1 MFHVQVK
8 VDSWKAKCPSL
19 KAIVAGFR
27 GKVASRNRTLGVP
40 GCSETRNP
48 KVEDPGVYLVGLWH
62 VTGMK
67 ASDPCHY
74 VTHPNP
80 KRQSWNQG
88 EKCITICMKSSN
100 LMCFLWIFR
109 RLDMMD
115 MIYILLAQL
124 LVANQKIR
132 VRCTLGRFQVLPFPL
147 TTDFVG
153 FSAVKKRS
161 LPRSEQWSKLLLA
174 SINTGSV
181 MGIPLM
187 VYYDP

>member
-100 LMCFLWIFR
+100 LMCCLYEYFAGWI
-109 RLDMMD
+109 MMSYD
-115 MIYILLAQL
+115 LHF
-124 LVANQKIR
+124 VSPTFGGKPKIR

-161 LPRSEQWSKLLLA
+161 LPRSEQ
-174 SINTGSV
+174 
-181 MGIPLM
+181 
-187 VYYDP
+187 